1 MLKEKALYDKRW
13 KEILKRSLSKASA
26 LSWIFQLPE
35 KLRQEE

>member
-1 MLKEKALYDKRW
+1 MFVYTAIW
-13 KEILKRSLSKASA
+13 KEILKRQLGKVAD